1 MATEYTIPEI
11 IDFAKRSQVN
21 VTMAIQ
27 RNLYFK
33 NGTLNADYADI
44 MHAARLDV
52 EFMQAANPNYPTL
65 RQVAEW
71 LYALVRPFVVIAP
84 PATISISAPAN
95 VSVQVGQN
103 ASFSV
108 SVSVSNA
115 APYTL
120 QWFRNGIPIPGATGT
135 TYTLVNAQLS
145 DSGAVFNAVATAPGV
160 GVAVSTTATVTVTA
174 VPAQGSFAYMD
185 TDPFPTLQA
194 GLDPFTYQ
202 ISFPLAANYTIPLPT
217 ASSPNKY
224 MIVRVPVS
232 EPIKGTWFNDFF
244 NQGTLGI
251 LGDFNWRG
259 YVQFGG
265 FTYYSSRQALSLNTL
280 NTLIFSP

>member
-1 MATEYTIPEI
+1 MAQEYTIDQI
-11 IDFAKRSQVN
+11 ISFSKRSQVN

-27 RNLYFK
+27 RNLFFK
-33 NGTLNADYADI
+33 GGTLNGDYADI
-44 MHAARLDV
+44 IHAARLDV
-52 EFMQAANPNYPTL
+52 EFMQAANPNYLTL

-71 LYALVRPFVVIAP
+71 LYSLVRPYIVIAP
-84 PATISISAPAN
+84 PATITISAPAN
-95 VSVQVGQN
+95 VSVQVGGN

-115 APYTL
+115 APFTI
-120 QWFRNGIPIPGATGT
+120 QWFRNGVPIPGATSS
-135 TYTLVNAQLS
+135 TYTLFNAQPG
-145 DSGAVFNAVATAPGV
+145 DNGASFSAVATSPGV
-160 GVAVSTTATVTVTA
+160 GVAVSTSATVTVTA
-174 VPAQGSFAYMD
+174 VPATGSFAYLP
-185 TDPFPTLQA
+185 TDPFPILQS
-194 GLDPFTYQ
+194 GLDPFVYQ
-202 ISFPLAANYTIPLPT
+202 VSFPIAANYVIPLPL
-217 ASSPNKY
+217 ASSPNQY
-224 MIVRVPVS
+224 LIVRVPVG
-232 EPIKGTWFNDFF
+232 EAIKGTWFNDFF